1 MSTEALPAASLEIPP
16 TSMRP
21 RVRWRWLA
29 LGTRLYLGIG
39 LIALVLLA
47 AVLVPLLNHQN
58 PDTLNPL
65 AAMLPPSAAH
75 PMGTDQYGRDIFL
88 RAAYAARLDLLF
100 GVVPVAASFLIGGAL
115 GLVAAYFGGW
125 ADTIVMRLVDVMVAF
140 PYLVLVIVIIAILG
154 PGISGM
160 MVAITIVD
168 WTVYARLMRG
178 EVLVA
183 KRLDYVTAG
192 KLLGFRSGR
201 IMLRHVLP
209 NVITPSLV
217 YSMVDV
223 VNTILVAASLS
234 FLGLGVQ
241 PPTPEW
247 GAMIADG
254 QNFIFQAWWMTVMP
268 GICLVVTGVGL
279 SLVADGVAEMIEGG

>member
-1 MSTEALPAASLEIPP
+1 MATSPSIPP
-16 TSMRP
+16 TSARL
-21 RVRWRWLA
+21 RIRWRWLA
-29 LGTRLYLGIG
+29 LGPRMWLGLG
-39 LIALVLLA
+39 LIAVI
-47 AVLVPLLNHQN
+47 VLVAIVVPLANHQN

-65 AAMLPPSAAH
+65 AAMLPPDRAH
-75 PMGTDQYGRDIFL
+75 LMGTDQYGRDILL
-88 RAAYAARLDLLF
+88 RGAYAARLDLLF
-100 GVVPVAASFLIGGAL
+100 GIVPVAASFLLGGAF
-115 GLVAAYFGGW
+115 GLVAGYFGGW

-154 PGISGM
+154 PGVAGM
-160 MVAITIVD
+160 MIAITIVD
-168 WTVYARLMRG
+168 WTVYARLVRG
-178 EVLVA
+178 EVLVV
-183 KRLDYVTAG
+183 KKLDYVVAG
-192 KLLGFRSGR
+192 RLLGLPTARVL
-201 IMLRHVLP
+201 LRHVLP
-209 NVITPSLV
+209 NVITPGLV

-268 GICLVVTGVGL
+268 GIFLVITGVGL
-279 SLVADGVAEMIEGG
+279 SLVADGLAEMIEGG